1 MCLRLIRAIHD
12 RCARCCLLLNT
23 VARLPSV
30 VVGAEAARDCCNA
43 LGKGSEDTC
52 AAASDAYAAG
62 NRKNCLCVVC
72 WLVCVWLAKLLGR
85 SIKATRD
92 VSEASP
98 DHFERVYE
106 SLVRKHNRITSLM
119 CT

>member
-1 MCLRLIRAIHD
+1 M
-12 RCARCCLLLNT
+12 LLNNVMQRLLAHN
-23 VARLPSV
+23 VAKRNAQI
-30 VVGAEAARDCCNA
+30 GRNA
-43 LGKGSEDTC
+43 LCTGLDDTC